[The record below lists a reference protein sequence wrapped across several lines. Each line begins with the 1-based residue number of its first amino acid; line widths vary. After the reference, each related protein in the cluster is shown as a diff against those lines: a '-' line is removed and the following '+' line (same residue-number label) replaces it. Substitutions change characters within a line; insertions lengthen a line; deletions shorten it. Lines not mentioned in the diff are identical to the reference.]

1 MNSLGPY
8 EAVALFKSVSRVC
21 VFVRVHVTRSQILTT
36 KHARSVFHARKS
48 VDKFGSKQAND
59 RIILLIDRT
68 HCLKWN
74 YVD

>member
-8 EAVALFKSVSRVC
+8 EAVALFKSVPRVC
-21 VFVRVHVTRSQILTT
+21 VSVCVHVTHRDRCSRRTFG
-36 KHARSVFHARKS
+36 VFHARRN

-59 RIILLIDRT
+59 RIILLVDRT